1 MTGKT
6 ARLWGA
12 GTLPGHRSR
21 GAYRALVMERC
32 RHARALGATL
42 ALTKANTASSAPI
55 LRNAGF
61 RPVASERR
69 YALKIAAQV
78 SPLG

>member
-1 MTGKT
+1 
-6 ARLWGA
+6 
-12 GTLPGHRSR
+12 
-21 GAYRALVMERC
+21 MERC

>member
-1 MTGKT
+1 
-6 ARLWGA
+6 
-12 GTLPGHRSR
+12 
-21 GAYRALVMERC
+21 MERC
-32 RHARALGATL
+32 RDAHALGATL

-61 RPVASERR
+61 SPVASERR
-69 YALKIAAQV
+69 YAFEIAAQA